1 MVAYDKAIDKN
12 CLKLAAYERE
22 NVNIAYL
29 ANIGYGWEHREGRYP
44 SRWITSSNIL
54 IILQI
59 IRKPNLITISVY
71 IRNNSHAILYTS
83 NDVKFPSLVV
93 RSSANSG
100 YKGILSIGD
109 YSSYSSFVT
118 RETVILLFLLR
129 FQGKSLAYLLCKT
142 CKIFRYFLLLY
153 LNKRSFVS
161 STSRLLSVLSTII
174 AWFVAIF
181 GTNTTSDISKLLYV
195 ISLADRRVKFEATLK
210 YHECYLCQIS
220 LTKHAI
226 ICLY

>member
-1 MVAYDKAIDKN
+1 MVAYDNAIDKN

-29 ANIGYGWEHREGRYP
+29 ANIGYGWEDREGRYP
-44 SRWITSSNIL
+44 SRWITPSNIL

-71 IRNNSHAILYTS
+71 IWNNSHPNLYTS
-83 NDVKFPSLVV
+83 NDVKFPSLVA

-109 YSSYSSFVT
+109 YSSYFCCSCHVFKAK
-118 RETVILLFLLR
+118 FW
-129 FQGKSLAYLLCKT
+129 QYLLCKT

-153 LNKRSFVS
+153 QTNA
-161 STSRLLSVLSTII
+161 TSCPVLLGCRP
-174 AWFVAIF
+174 FC
-181 GTNTTSDISKLLYV
+181 
-195 ISLADRRVKFEATLK
+195 R
-210 YHECYLCQIS
+210 Q
-220 LTKHAI
+220 
-226 ICLY
+226 